1 MHPVSHDSLFLPQA
15 CYLCQQRIM
24 QLLRR
29 EGSSAR
35 ALLLH
40 ALAPPQ
46 WAARRA
52 PDERVPTG
60 GLNVHLPSVR

>member
-1 MHPVSHDSLFLPQA
+1 MHSFSHDSLFLPQA

-40 ALAPPQ
+40 G
-46 WAARRA
+46 A
-52 PDERVPTG
+52 PDASPTKRVQFADK
-60 GLNVHLPSVR
+60 

>member
-1 MHPVSHDSLFLPQA
+1 MNSVSHDSLFLPQA

-40 ALAPPQ
+40 ALAPPD
-46 WAARRA
+46 AS
-52 PDERVPTG
+52 PTKRVQFAD
-60 GLNVHLPSVR
+60 NYVHPFKGR

>member
-1 MHPVSHDSLFLPQA
+1 MHSFSHDSLFLPQA

-40 ALAPPQ
+40 ALA
-46 WAARRA
+46 A
-52 PDERVPTG
+52 PDEEG
-60 GLNVHLPSVR
+60 AN